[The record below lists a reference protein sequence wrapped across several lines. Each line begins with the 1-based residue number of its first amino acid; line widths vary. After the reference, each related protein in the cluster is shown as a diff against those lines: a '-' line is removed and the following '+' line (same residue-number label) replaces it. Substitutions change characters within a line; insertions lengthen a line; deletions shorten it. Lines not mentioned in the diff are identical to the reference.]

1 MSTGCQFGKPL
12 NCTLPAQKTQITFYS
27 DHSLTPTE
35 TRQML
40 FKYIPHSD
48 VPKKKML
55 QIITELMSM
64 GLVPS
69 PESNLWGAFGI
80 DGVAGATQPVG
91 DPARVAHHYSSI
103 C

>member
-1 MSTGCQFGKPL
+1 
-12 NCTLPAQKTQITFYS
+12 
-27 DHSLTPTE
+27 
-35 TRQML
+35 
-40 FKYIPHSD
+40 
-48 VPKKKML
+48 
-55 QIITELMSM
+55 MSM

-103 C
+103 CWDAQDILLSSHGCPVQELAAFLNALLYHWSEGHFKAKIAIWLRV